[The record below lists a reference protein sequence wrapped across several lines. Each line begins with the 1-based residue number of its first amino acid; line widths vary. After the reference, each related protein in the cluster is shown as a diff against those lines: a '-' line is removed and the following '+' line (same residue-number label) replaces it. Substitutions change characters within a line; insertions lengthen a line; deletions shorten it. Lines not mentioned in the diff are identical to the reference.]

1 MKKLLVFLLCAL
13 FVLPMAACQSGGGNE
28 TAAKNPTCEEVL
40 GKIIES
46 VGQDNLPAMGDF
58 DDDILSMLYG
68 LTAADVLDDYRG
80 SLAMINVRADE
91 ILVMKV
97 KDGKMAD
104 VEAAIEQRK
113 ADLDATWSMYLPDV
127 YEVVKDARVVK
138 NGNYILF
145 VVSEHADKAVAAFDE
160 MTK

>member
-80 SLAMINVRADE
+80 SLAMINVRAD
-91 ILVMKV
+91 
-97 KDGKMAD
+97 
-104 VEAAIEQRK
+104 
-113 ADLDATWSMYLPDV
+113 
-127 YEVVKDARVVK
+127 
-138 NGNYILF
+138 
-145 VVSEHADKAVAAFDE
+145 
-160 MTK
+160 